1 MHAYSKFDLLIVIC
15 HGGANQELLVVQK
28 KELAY
33 LIYGLMF
40 SSTRTIDNILFTF
53 SVSALSRNVFFF
65 VAAWELKR
73 ERNVEVYSSAKD
85 NQITTESL

>member
-1 MHAYSKFDLLIVIC
+1 MHAYSKFDLPWWS
-15 HGGANQELLVVQK
+15 ELRGVSCS
-28 KELAY
+28 KERTG

-73 ERNVEVYSSAKD
+73 ERNVEVYSSAND

>member
-1 MHAYSKFDLLIVIC
+1 
-15 HGGANQELLVVQK
+15 
-28 KELAY
+28 
-33 LIYGLMF
+33 MF

-53 SVSALSRNVFFF
+53 SVSALSWNVFFF

-73 ERNVEVYSSAKD
+73 EKNVEVYSSAND